1 MARIKDVERA
11 EIWCMDRRGAREED
25 IRIGGRKAARMQNAG
40 AIIDRREIGRLLKR
54 YPSLKELHIVTHT
67 GEPGKGCGAMG
78 VIFAAIKKPE
88 EYAAHGFSSKVN
100 AVLVA
105 PFRKERF
112 SDSQEL
118 ERINNEMQLRNARE
132 VASGINSGLKVTAES
147 IDLSKLGLQD
157 YQGRHYL
164 IVAKVSTEP
173 NAELIKKAGAEMGG
187 TYIVRGFSVSS
198 MLPYIEVAV
207 KGLHISDV
215 RMAKGKGGLSEKEIS
230 RIKKFFGGSDIQFSE
245 F

>member
-1 MARIKDVERA
+1 MARFKDVEIA

-25 IRIGGRKAARMQNAG
+25 RRIGGRKVARMQNAG
-40 AIIDRREIGRLLKR
+40 AIIDRREIGRLLSR
-54 YPSLKELHIVTHT
+54 YPNLKELHIVTHT
-67 GEPGKGCGAMG
+67 GAHGKGCGAMG

-88 EYAAHGFSSKVN
+88 EYAAYGFSNKVN
-100 AVLVA
+100 DVLVA
-105 PFRKERF
+105 PFCKESF

-132 VASGINSGLKVTAES
+132 IASGINPGLKVTAES

-164 IVAKVSTEP
+164 IVAKVSTES
-173 NAELIKKAGAEMGG
+173 NAELINKAGAEMGG
-187 TYIVRGFSVSS
+187 TYIVRGFSISS
-198 MLPYIEVAV
+198 MIPHIEIAV
-207 KGLHISDV
+207 NGLHISDI
-215 RMAKGKGGLSEKEIS
+215 RIANGKGCLSEKEIS
-230 RIKKFFGGSDIQFSE
+230 RIKEFFRGSDLQFSE